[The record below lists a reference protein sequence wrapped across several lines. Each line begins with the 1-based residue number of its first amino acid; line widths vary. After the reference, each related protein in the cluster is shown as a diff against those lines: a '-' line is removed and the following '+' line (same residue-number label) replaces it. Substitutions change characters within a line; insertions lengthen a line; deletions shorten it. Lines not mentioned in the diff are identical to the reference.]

1 MSTLTIDGQKT
12 STPVSADYLR
22 LVAQL
27 PLRPINSKAEY
38 DRAVTMVDQLVVR
51 PNLSRGERDYLDAL
65 TVFIEACDDDEE
77 GGNPAVSPVEMLKA
91 LMEHRGM
98 SSGDLG
104 QLLGSKGA
112 ASEILHG
119 KRGISK
125 SYMAKL
131 ARHFRVDAG
140 VFL

>member
-1 MSTLTIDGQKT
+1 ME
-12 STPVSADYLR
+12 V
-22 LVAQL
+22 
-27 PLRPINSKAEY
+27 PLRRIESAAAYERAAAMI
-38 DRAVTMVDQLVVR
+38 DRLAMS
-51 PNLSRGERDYLDAL
+51 PKLSRGEQLYLDAL
-65 TVFIEACDDDEE
+65 IVFVQAYDERE
-77 GGNPAVSPVEMLKA
+77 QPLFGKISPLEMLKS

-98 SSGDLG
+98 TSAELG
-104 QLLGSKGA
+104 KLLGSKGA

-131 ARHFRVDAG
+131 AAHFGVDAG